1 MRCAWGTLKRKK
13 GAVKNQASSL
23 MSLWSV
29 HQQKKLT
36 TQQRNGRVR
45 FCQWFLISGN
55 SCQRSQQ
62 KREKLYS
69 HIVSI
74 AERTTIDP
82 AAGRWRIDQVHTERL
97 TKSNFEV
104 VNQQIK
110 FGRVTLLSKRFW
122 EQTLF
127 ELARYVY
134 LQGGL
139 DPTKGDF
146 DWSEIDQ
153 SRSVGA
159 ETSYSMCLSLLPIV
173 LCWRA
178 PLLFGR
184 LTRAP
189 AEKNEFPNFAVTEE
203 GKKAWWKK

>member
-1 MRCAWGTLKRKK
+1 MMECLNGLYTQNASTFQDAQCSFYEHFLV
-13 GAVKNQASSL
+13 VKNQGSSL
-23 MSLWSV
+23 LSLWSV

-82 AAGRWRIDQVHTERL
+82 AAGRWRIDQIHAERL
-97 TKSNFEV
+97 TKSNSEAQST
-104 VNQQIK
+104 NK
-110 FGRVTLLSKRFW
+110 FWRVTLLSKRFW

-127 ELARYVY
+127 ELAR
-134 LQGGL
+134 
-139 DPTKGDF
+139 
-146 DWSEIDQ
+146 
-153 SRSVGA
+153 
-159 ETSYSMCLSLLPIV
+159 
-173 LCWRA
+173 
-178 PLLFGR
+178 
-184 LTRAP
+184 
-189 AEKNEFPNFAVTEE
+189 
-203 GKKAWWKK
+203 